1 MYDERGNAIRLATS
15 GETAPGSNPRRGANM
30 SKPIDASQPFLSA
43 PKADLEFLDAVRR
56 IVPGWDG
63 KNMEVPEELL
73 RSLDFTPE
81 EIKSMPMFK
90 AQMKIALN
98 AKKLREIFVTSP
110 PRIPLGE
117 LNRGQSET
125 SSGRPDQ

>member
-1 MYDERGNAIRLATS
+1 
-15 GETAPGSNPRRGANM
+15 M

-90 AQMKIALN
+90 AQMVCMRSQEK
-98 AKKLREIFVTSP
+98 
-110 PRIPLGE
+110 
-117 LNRGQSET
+117 RGLDT
-125 SSGRPDQ
+125 TRRRCP